1 MPQEFSAG
9 AVIFRKENGRKLYL
23 LLHYESKHWDFVKGH
38 IELDENEEQTVVRE
52 TYEETGISELGFIP
66 GFREKIEYFFRQEG
80 TAVSAKK
87 ADTAPLAPMGSK
99 RETIHKQVIFLLAE
113 TNTKDVTLSFEH
125 IGFEWL
131 PYEEALGRLTFENA
145 KDILKKANAFLEA
158 RNE

>member
-80 TAVSAKK
+80 K
-87 ADTAPLAPMGSK
+87 
-99 RETIHKQVIFLLAE
+99 TIHKQVIFLLAE